1 MTTKKQINLFRGWP
15 NYSLLPTAALKA
27 AAITALSN
35 PSISNP
41 GLEYGPDPGFLP
53 LRKSIAT
60 WLATFYNSNSQ
71 DSASSG
77 DVKSG
82 EENICITG
90 GASQNLACAL
100 QVYSDPG
107 ITTVWMVAP
116 CYYLACNIFADAGL
130 DMRAVG
136 QGNDGIDL
144 GALEE
149 GMKSVDSE
157 RNKTKVHDTFITF
170 SSNLTHESGQGR

>member
-15 NYSLLPTAALKA
+15 NYTLLPTTALKA
-27 AAITALSN
+27 AAITALSD

-41 GLEYGPDPGFLP
+41 GLEYGPDPGYIP
-53 LRKSIAT
+53 LRKSVAK
-60 WLATFYNSNSQ
+60 WLDDFYCF
-71 DSASSG
+71 DSSTTSSPAV
-77 DVKSG
+77 DKSG

-90 GASQNLACAL
+90 GASQNLACVL

-130 DMRAVG
+130 EMRAVG

-144 GALEE
+144 VALEE
-149 GMKSVDSE
+149 GMKSIE
-157 RNKTKVHDTFITF
+157 RERRKTKV
-170 SSNLTHESGQGR
+170 